1 MLNSLPD
8 PALKS
13 MLVCPETQAKSNALM
28 GENTPMA
35 IPQSF
40 IQELLSRVDVVDIVG
55 KYVQLKKGGANFM
68 GLCPFHGEKSPSFS
82 VSPTKQF
89 FHCFG
94 CGKNGNAIGFLME
107 HAGMTFIEAV
117 KDLAQQ
123 TGMQVPEE
131 QQSPEDRARAAAA
144 KAKQDSLSD
153 VLEKAGEAYR
163 DQLKITPHAIDYLK
177 GRGLSGQI
185 AKRFGLGYAPEGWRS
200 LASIFPKYDDPLLA
214 ESGLVIVN
222 EEDDK
227 RYDRFRD
234 RIMFPIRNIKGEC
247 IGFGGRVIG
256 SGTPKYLNSPETPVF
271 HKGREL
277 YGLFEAREALHSAGY
292 VLVTEGYMDVVA
304 LAQLGFANAVATL
317 GTACTPDHVQK
328 LFRFTDAVVFSFD
341 GDGAGRRAARKAL
354 DGALPYATDVRSIK
368 FLFLPAEHDPDS
380 YVREFGQEAFAEQIK
395 QAMPLSRFLIDA
407 ASVDCDLQ
415 TAEGRARLS
424 SQARPLWQLLPDGAL
439 KQQLLSELAQL
450 IQLETA
456 GLEKLWGQQA
466 ASEQRFAPRNPAN
479 AAAPS
484 MPSANGAFSQASSS
498 GADGH
503 HAFGPSYG
511 EPPAWTGE
519 STSGSGS
526 GATAYGGAYN
536 NAGKNPNWT
545 PKSKFGNGKY
555 KREAAPVYTGPR
567 TVPASRADHAARLL
581 LGNMALWETL
591 ASEDHAMLCA
601 LPAPHGSLFAWLESV
616 FHEQGALGW
625 STLQAEMQGQAFAE
639 DAVRWMAQDNLGVTP
654 GNEDATPPDPQEAR
668 LELRRLLTMLL
679 IDRLKQLETEALVQ
693 ASTGQ
698 DPEAQQ
704 RWRSLHERR
713 KALMASSA
721 VPSDS

>member
-1 MLNSLPD
+1 
-8 PALKS
+8 
-13 MLVCPETQAKSNALM
+13 M
-28 GENTPMA
+28 GDNLPMA

-40 IQELLSRVDVVDIVG
+40 LQELLNRVDVVEVVG

-107 HAGMTFIEAV
+107 HTGMTFIEAV

-123 TGMQVPEE
+123 VGMQVPEE

-144 KAKQDSLSD
+144 KAKQDSLTD
-153 VLEKAGEAYR
+153 VLEKAGESYR
-163 DQLKITPHAIDYLK
+163 EHLKTSPRAIAYLK

-200 LASIFPKYDDPLLA
+200 LASVFPEYDNPLLA

-256 SGTPKYLNSPETPVF
+256 DGTPKYLNSPETPVF

-277 YGLFEAREALHSAGY
+277 YGLYEAREALHSAGY

-341 GDGAGRRAARKAL
+341 GDSAGRRAARKAL

-380 YVREFGQEAFAEQIK
+380 YVREFGQDAFAQQIK
-395 QAMPLSRFLIDA
+395 QAMPLSRFLIEA
-407 ASVDCDLQ
+407 ASADCDLH

-439 KQQLLSELAQL
+439 KQQLLAELAQL

-456 GLEKLWGQQA
+456 GLERLWGQQA
-466 ASEQRFAPRNPAN
+466 ASDQRFAPAASPAT
-479 AAAPS
+479 AAPTR
-484 MPSANGAFSQASSS
+484 QAAPHPEYAGYASTNT
-498 GADGH
+498 
-503 HAFGPSYG
+503 
-511 EPPAWTGE
+511 PAKSWPRKFE
-519 STSGSGS
+519 KGSGNS
-526 GATAYGGAYN
+526 RWPKTAPP
-536 NAGKNPNWT
+536 PN
-545 PKSKFGNGKY
+545 
-555 KREAAPVYTGPR
+555 TGPR
-567 TVPASRADHAARLL
+567 TQPASRADHAARLL

-591 ASEDHAMLCA
+591 AGEDQAMLCE
-601 LPAPHGSLFAWLESV
+601 LPMPHGMLFAWMEAQ
-616 FHEQGALGW
+616 FHEHGPLGW
-625 STLQAEMQGQAFAE
+625 SALQAEMQGQLFAE
-639 DAVRWMAQDNLGVTP
+639 QAERWMGQHGLNAGDDP
-654 GNEDATPPDPQEAR
+654 TPPEPQEAR
-668 LELRRLLTMLL
+668 QELRGLLNLML
-679 IDRLKQLETEALVQ
+679 IDRLKQLETEALTQ
-693 ASTGQ
+693 AQSGK
-698 DPEAQQ
+698 DPEALKRYESLYRRRLELSTQG
-704 RWRSLHERR
+704 RSV
-713 KALMASSA
+713 AS
-721 VPSDS
+721 D